1 MNVTL
6 RHLRAFVEVAHQGAF
21 TRAAQALALS
31 QPALTVVINQFE
43 TELGFKLFDRTTR
56 RVRLTQEGER
66 FLPTAEHLLDDF
78 DQALEDLRA
87 VSERRR
93 GKVAIAA
100 LPSVAIQV
108 LPAIVKDFSHRY
120 PAVTVHLYDAN
131 ASGVQQRV
139 LDKQADFGIGSRWED
154 SADLAFE
161 PLLEDAFGLVCRA
174 DHELAKS
181 SRPLSWS
188 ALKGYPFL
196 GLAADTGIR
205 PLLNGLRNLPE
216 TIRRPQYE
224 VSNIATLE
232 GMLRAGLGITAL
244 PALAWPGGP
253 KGGLVFRPLSRP
265 VLHREIS
272 AITRAG
278 RSLSPAAESLL
289 AMIRKAMVQR
299 EGAKR
304 APT

>member
-100 LPSVAIQV
+100 
-108 LPAIVKDFSHRY
+108 
-120 PAVTVHLYDAN
+120 
-131 ASGVQQRV
+131 
-139 LDKQADFGIGSRWED
+139 
-154 SADLAFE
+154 
-161 PLLEDAFGLVCRA
+161 
-174 DHELAKS
+174 
-181 SRPLSWS
+181 
-188 ALKGYPFL
+188 
-196 GLAADTGIR
+196 
-205 PLLNGLRNLPE
+205 
-216 TIRRPQYE
+216 
-224 VSNIATLE
+224 
-232 GMLRAGLGITAL
+232 
-244 PALAWPGGP
+244 
-253 KGGLVFRPLSRP
+253 
-265 VLHREIS
+265 
-272 AITRAG
+272 
-278 RSLSPAAESLL
+278 
-289 AMIRKAMVQR
+289 
-299 EGAKR
+299 
-304 APT
+304 